1 MPTFV
6 NKPEFLLREKL
17 AELDPGRIPY
27 DKMPM
32 GSVIDTVYYESGS
45 QTNLNTQTT
54 WTETNLYGHINTKH
68 ENNKVLISG
77 QAAIRI
83 DGTSSILRGA
93 IRLKRRINNGDY
105 ETIWPTQQYGEMF
118 QGRGTPEEVSQVG
131 AFTYLDE
138 PNAIGRV
145 FYRLECY
152 LQSGTT
158 FIVWDG
164 VRGTSMA
171 LQEIKG

>member
-17 AELDPGRIPY
+17 AELDSGRIPY
-27 DKMPM
+27 DKMPI
-32 GSVIDTVYYESGS
+32 GSVIDTAYYENGS
-45 QTNLNTQTT
+45 QTSLSTQST

-77 QAAIRI
+77 QASIRVE
-83 DGTSSILRGA
+83 GTGAILRGA
-93 IRLKRRINNGDY
+93 IRLKRKINDGVY
-105 ETIWPTQQYGEMF
+105 ETIWPTTQYGEMF
-118 QGRGTPEEVSQVG
+118 QGRGTPGEISQVG

-138 PNAIGRV
+138 PNFVGKV

-152 LQSGTT
+152 LQSGTQ
-158 FIVWDG
+158 FIVWNG
-164 VRGTSMA
+164 ERGTSMA

>member
-17 AELDPGRIPY
+17 AELDSGRIPY
-27 DKMPM
+27 DKMPI
-32 GSVIDTVYYESGS
+32 GSVIDTAYYESVGYTS
-45 QTNLNTQTT
+45 LSTQNT
-54 WTETNLYGHINTKH
+54 WTETNLFGHINTKH

-77 QAAIRI
+77 QAMIRI
-83 DGTSSILRGA
+83 TGAGSILRGS
-93 IRLKRRINNGDY
+93 IRLKRKINDGEY
-105 ETIWPTQQYGEMF
+105 EVIWSRVQFGEMF
-118 QGRGTPEEVSQVG
+118 QGRGTPEEISHSG

-138 PNAIGRV
+138 PNAVGRV

-152 LQSGTT
+152 LQSGSNI
-158 FIVWDG
+158 IVWDG
-164 VRGTSMA
+164 DRGTTMA